1 MPCNRQAL
9 RVWAS
14 LNKTVRYS
22 LVQIQSTLFSTS
34 QKELLPIVVVDF
46 RDKSTGNQAESQCNG
61 AEKSRK
67 RRLDTWMG
75 QVSFARLACVVQVAV
90 AHLLRANPVAAA
102 SLVAAGAIVGKLAL
116 GLKAS
121 AGTSGHVLL
130 RLRAY
135 LSLVDRSFALGLRQ
149 AELGRSMVIGD
160 CSLVLTLRS
169 REVLACTSD

>member
-9 RVWAS
+9 HAGAS

-46 RDKSTGNQAESQCNG
+46 RDKSTGNQAESQCNC

-75 QVSFARLACVVQVAV
+75 QVSFTRLACVVQVAV
-90 AHLLRANPVAAA
+90 AHLLRANPMAVA
-102 SLVAAGAIVGKLAL
+102 SLVTAGTIVGKLAL
-116 GLKAS
+116 GLKVS

-130 RLRAY
+130 LLRAY
-135 LSLVDRSFALGLRQ
+135 LSFVDRSFALGLR
-149 AELGRSMVIGD
+149 
-160 CSLVLTLRS
+160 
-169 REVLACTSD
+169 